1 MVKNSY
7 TTSVSLHFDESP
19 YATAKIMCPYTANAA
34 ILRQVVVAAT
44 AYNSP
49 GSPIAILKT
58 DLLSST
64 HSELLF
70 AFPVGQSNTQFE
82 REPNK
87 FFVPIQ
93 SRVNG
98 IYHFSLM
105 ESGQKGIMAP
115 SYLDLYVTL
124 VIEFLTE

>member
-1 MVKNSY
+1 MKTSF
-7 TTSVSLHFDESP
+7 TTSVSLHFDESC
-19 YATAKIMCPYTANAA
+19 YASAKIFCPYTANIAV
-34 ILRQVVVAAT
+34 LRQVIVAAT

-49 GSPIAILKT
+49 GSQIAILKT
-58 DLLSST
+58 DLLSTS

-87 FFVPIQ
+87 VFVPIN

-98 IYHFSLM
+98 VYHFSLS
-105 ESGQKGIMAP
+105 ESNHKNIMAP

-124 VIEFLTE
+124 VIEFLSE